1 MKRIRKAYDAAFK
14 QQAVELAKERTNKS
28 ELARELGIRAT
39 LLYKW
44 CKEAQDLGDASFPG
58 NGKQK
63 LTPEQERI
71 KELEKKL
78 EKKLA
83 SVELEHEI
91 LKKAI
96 GIFSKTGK

>member
-1 MKRIRKAYDAAFK
+1 MKRIRKTYDAAFK
-14 QQAVELAKERTNKS
+14 KQAVELSKERTNKS

-44 CKEAQDLGDASFPG
+44 CKEAQEFGDGSFPG

-78 EKKLA
+78 A
-83 SVELEHEI
+83 AVELEHEI

>member
-1 MKRIRKAYDAAFK
+1 MKKIRKAYDTAFK
-14 QQAVELAKERTNKS
+14 HQAVELAKERTNKS
-28 ELARELGIRAT
+28 ELARELGIRST

-44 CKEAQDLGDASFPG
+44 CKEAQEFGDASFPG

-71 KELEKKL
+71 KELER
-78 EKKLA
+78 KLA
-83 SVELEHEI
+83 AVELEHEI
-91 LKKAI
+91 VKKAI

>member
-1 MKRIRKAYDAAFK
+1 MKRIRKTYDSAFK
-14 QQAVELAKERTNKS
+14 KQAVELAKERTNKS

-44 CKEAQDLGDASFPG
+44 CKEAQEFGDGSFPG

-78 EKKLA
+78 A
-83 SVELEHEI
+83 AVEFEHEI

>member
-28 ELARELGIRAT
+28 ELARELGIKAT

-44 CKEAQDLGDASFPG
+44 CKEAQELGEASFPG

-71 KELEKKL
+71 QYL

-83 SVELEHEI
+83 TVELEYEI

>member
-1 MKRIRKAYDAAFK
+1 MKRIRKTYDAAFK
-14 QQAVELAKERTNKS
+14 KQAVELAKERTNKS

-44 CKEAQDLGDASFPG
+44 CKEVQDLGDASFPG

-78 EKKLA
+78 A
-83 SVELEHEI
+83 AVELEHEI

>member
-14 QQAVELAKERTNKS
+14 QQAVELAKERSNKS
-28 ELARELGIRAT
+28 ELARELGIKAT

-44 CKEAQDLGDASFPG
+44 CKESQEFGEASFPG

-71 KELEKKL
+71 KELEN
-78 EKKLA
+78 KLA
-83 SVELEHEI
+83 TVELEHEI

-96 GIFSKTGK
+96 GIFSKTVK